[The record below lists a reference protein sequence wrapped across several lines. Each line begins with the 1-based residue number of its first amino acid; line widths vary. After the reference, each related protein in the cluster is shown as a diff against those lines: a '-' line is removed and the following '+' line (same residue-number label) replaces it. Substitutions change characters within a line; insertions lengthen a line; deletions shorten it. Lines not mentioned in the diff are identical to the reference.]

1 MRRTFSVLRWRY
13 VALAYDI
20 QQAEHGGQVG
30 LVHEV
35 RVLPLGSFPSLH
47 PFQHQDQELAWS
59 FCNKVRLPTEAGPSA
74 SERTKAAH
82 PVFHGGGRGEVTAL
96 QVSGLRR
103 RGGCPLP
110 CSGPRGAVPH
120 RGGGR
125 AAARRGGGAARGSG
139 GAAGS
144 RGPPARPP
152 PSRVAGRPRARR
164 RPLTVP
170 APPRGSVR

>member
-20 QQAEHGGQVG
+20 QQAEHGDQVG

-103 RGGCPLP
+103 RGGAPCPALAP
-110 CSGPRGAVPH
+110 GARCRTGAVVEQQRAEAVEQLGDPVALQVVAGLLLARRH
-120 RGGGR
+120 PALLGDRAR
-125 AAARRGGGAARGSG
+125 AA
-139 GAAGS
+139 
-144 RGPPARPP
+144 
-152 PSRVAGRPRARR
+152 GR
-164 RPLTVP
+164 
-170 APPRGSVR
+170 